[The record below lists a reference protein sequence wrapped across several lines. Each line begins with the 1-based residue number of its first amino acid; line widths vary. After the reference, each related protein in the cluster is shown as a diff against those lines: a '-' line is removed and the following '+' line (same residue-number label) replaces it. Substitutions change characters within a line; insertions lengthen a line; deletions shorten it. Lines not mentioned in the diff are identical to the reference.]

1 MACFN
6 LSRVTA
12 INSTLMNA
20 FVHGV
25 CVRGDAKVSL
35 SNCLIQAAGTRAAF
49 VYQRG
54 SLSLIE
60 CQITKTGNEKTPAIQ
75 AESIAPD
82 DDAKLSLLRCSVY
95 DNEGPSLVVN
105 GEVELVQEENDLH
118 NGYGIHR
125 PGKKVRGK
133 TLGALSV
140 NACIMT
146 TKYNPDNIPIVVDY
160 QFSSRL

>member
-105 GEVELVQEENDLH
+105 GEVEFVKEDNDFDALVEINPEVTSATVP
-118 NGYGIHR
+118 R
-125 PGKKVRGK
+125 PWTELEKEMSGN
-133 TLGALSV
+133 TE
-140 NACIMT
+140 
-146 TKYNPDNIPIVVDY
+146 
-160 QFSSRL
+160 